1 MSKTNLSLISVGAM
15 LAFSACSSTN
25 VSSEWD
31 CPRQAGHGCITIEEA
46 DQIAVQRLKY
56 KEHSS
61 TEIVNKNETIQKNQI
76 IEKKERKVWLAP
88 RTDKSGNRHE
98 ASTAYYYEEIS
109 GNQATFDSSVVEP
122 GDSEEVQ

>member
-1 MSKTNLSLISVGAM
+1 MSKTSFVFLLGGILALSG
-15 LAFSACSSTN
+15 CSSSN
-25 VSSEWD
+25 VSGQWD
-31 CPRQAGHGCITIEEA
+31 CPRQVGNGCITIDEA
-46 DQIAVQRLKY
+46 DQIAVQRLQY
-56 KEHSS
+56 KEKFPSG
-61 TEIVNKNETIQKNQI
+61 IVEKNKIIQKEI

-88 RTDKSGNRHE
+88 HTDKSGNKHE